1 MPGGKFLNPK
11 FIIGA
16 GSFGFIVAMAL
27 FGAWLTP
34 YDGNAQDLMSALD
47 PPSLGAGGH
56 LLGTDQLGR
65 DILARMISGARVSL
79 LIATSVV
86 VLSGVIGT
94 LLGAVSG
101 YWGGTRDIVLQKV
114 VETFWAFPPI
124 LLALTIMAFFGQSLT
139 NIVIAIAIQRWIP
152 YCRIAR
158 AQSLVLSTRDFVAA
172 SRIMGGGTA
181 WIVRRHIL
189 PNILSSA
196 IVIATFSM
204 ATAILAEASLSF
216 LGLGVPPTIASWGGM
231 LAEGRSY
238 IVEAWWIAVFPGLGI
253 VITVLGLNLC
263 GDWLRDQFDPK
274 HTLNLR

>member
-1 MPGGKFLNPK
+1 MADRTFLNAR
-11 FIIGA
+11 FVVGA
-16 GSFGFIVAMAL
+16 GSFGFIVVMAVC
-27 FGAWLTP
+27 GGWVTP

-47 PPSLGAGGH
+47 PPSLAAGGH

-65 DILARMISGARVSL
+65 DILARMISGARISL

-86 VLSGVIGT
+86 VLSGVVGT

-101 YWGGTRDIVLQKV
+101 YWGGMRDVVLQKL

-139 NIVIAIAIQRWIP
+139 NIIIAIAIQRWIP

-158 AQSLVLSTRDFVAA
+158 AQALVLSTRDFIAA
-172 SRIMGGGTA
+172 SRIMGARTG

-216 LGLGVPPTIASWGGM
+216 LGLGVPATIASWGGM

-253 VITVLGLNLC
+253 VMTVMGLNLL
-263 GDWLRDQFDPK
+263 GDWLRDQLDPK
-274 HTLNLR
+274 TTLNLR